1 MAQGKKW
8 CFTLHATADA
18 GGEEALQWEFLAMD
32 APKWGAYGGGQLE
45 RAPDTGKL
53 HVQGFCVFTTNKRLN
68 ALKAVSSRAHWE
80 LMKGKLEDSEAYCSK
95 EGSREP
101 GYNPRTWGERPVNQ
115 QGKRNDLAHAIEA
128 LHASKEST
136 IADKLRD
143 VAAAEPAAYVKY
155 YKGLEALAKALKPK
169 MNYSI
174 FAPRR
179 WQKDLISA
187 LALPADDRTILW
199 FTDYAGGAGKSTVV
213 KHCVA
218 RGGITLT
225 GRLADMAYAYN
236 GEPMV
241 FFDVTR
247 TQAEHMDHLYQ
258 FAEQLKNGIVFSSK
272 YESGT
277 KCFDPPHVVFFANQG
292 PHPGKWS
299 EDRCKE
305 TVLNDDDKAVVEWDP
320 LPAAQQVPL
329 PDMDLPDGQGH
340 HVDISE

>member
-1 MAQGKKW
+1 MAQSKRW
-8 CFTLHATADA
+8 CFTLHAGDEEQ
-18 GGEEALQWEFLAMD
+18 GGDPHLVAEFLTLD
-32 APKWGAYGGGQLE
+32 APTWGLYGGAQLE
-45 RAPDTGKL
+45 RAPDTNRL
-53 HVQGFCVFTTNKRLN
+53 HVQGFCVFAGNKRLA
-68 ALKAVSSRAHWE
+68 ALKKLHPRAHWE
-80 LMKGKLEDSEAYCSK
+80 VMKGTLEQSEAYCSK
-95 EGSREP
+95 EESRAV
-101 GYNPRTWGERPVNQ
+101 GYNPRTWGERPVLQ
-115 QGKRNDLAHAIEA
+115 QGKRNDLAHAVEA
-128 LHASKEST
+128 LNASKGDT

-169 MNYSI
+169 MSYSI
-174 FAPRR
+174 LEPRR
-179 WQKDLISA
+179 WQKELIYT
-187 LALPADDRTILW
+187 LNQPADDRTILW

-213 KHCVA
+213 KHCVT
-218 RGGITLT
+218 RGGTTLT

-236 GEPMV
+236 GEPVV

-299 EDRCKE
+299 DDRCIHKE
-305 TVLNDDDKAVVEWDP
+305 LNASDKQVVGWDP
-320 LPAAQQVPL
+320 LPAAQELPL
-329 PDMDLPDGQGH
+329 PDMENAQ
-340 HVDISE
+340 EY